1 MTFELPTILTVTG
14 LAAEKAQDLLETR
27 GYKDGLL
34 RVFVVGGGC
43 SGFQYGMSLAEAPDE
58 TDEVVTKNGVRFV
71 IDRESLPLISGARLD
86 YIDDV
91 MKQGFSVVIRTHP
104 RRAPAGRPSIPKL
117 VPVPTRHAPAASQS
131 GVTPQRYSQ

>member
-91 MKQGFSVVIRTHP
+91 MKQGFSVSNPNASKTC
-104 RRAPAGRPSIPKL
+104 ACGTSFDTKAG
-117 VPVPTRHAPAASQS
+117 TGAAQARSCF
-131 GVTPQRYSQ
+131 

>member
-1 MTFELPTILTVTG
+1 MTFDLPTILTVTG

-91 MKQGFSVVIRTHP
+91 MNQGFSVSNPNASKTC
-104 RRAPAGRPSIPKL
+104 ACGTSFDTKAGTGADQARSCC
-117 VPVPTRHAPAASQS
+117 
-131 GVTPQRYSQ
+131 

>member
-91 MKQGFSVVIRTHP
+91 MKQGFSVSNPNASKTC
-104 RRAPAGRPSIPKL
+104 ACGTSFDTKAGTGADQARSC
-117 VPVPTRHAPAASQS
+117 
-131 GVTPQRYSQ
+131 

>member
-1 MTFELPTILTVTG
+1 MTFELPTIFTVTG

-58 TDEVVTKNGVRFV
+58 TDEVVTKN
-71 IDRESLPLISGARLD
+71 
-86 YIDDV
+86 
-91 MKQGFSVVIRTHP
+91 
-104 RRAPAGRPSIPKL
+104 
-117 VPVPTRHAPAASQS
+117 
-131 GVTPQRYSQ
+131 

>member
-43 SGFQYGMSLAEAPDE
+43 SGYQYGMSLAEPPDE

-91 MKQGFSVVIRTHP
+91 MKQGFSVSNPNASKTC
-104 RRAPAGRPSIPKL
+104 ACGTSFDTKAGTGADQARSCC
-117 VPVPTRHAPAASQS
+117 
-131 GVTPQRYSQ
+131 

>member
-1 MTFELPTILTVTG
+1 MTFDLPTILTVTG

-91 MKQGFSVVIRTHP
+91 MKQGFSVSNPNASKTC
-104 RRAPAGRPSIPKL
+104 ACGTSFDTKAGTGADQARSCC
-117 VPVPTRHAPAASQS
+117 
-131 GVTPQRYSQ
+131 

>member
-1 MTFELPTILTVTG
+1 MTFALPTILTVTG

-91 MKQGFSVVIRTHP
+91 MKQGFSVSNPNASKTC
-104 RRAPAGRPSIPKL
+104 ACGTSFDTKAGTGADQARSCC
-117 VPVPTRHAPAASQS
+117 
-131 GVTPQRYSQ
+131 

>member
-1 MTFELPTILTVTG
+1 VTFELPTILTVTG

-91 MKQGFSVVIRTHP
+91 MKQGFSVSNPNASKTC
-104 RRAPAGRPSIPKL
+104 ACGTSFDTKAGTGADQARSCC
-117 VPVPTRHAPAASQS
+117 
-131 GVTPQRYSQ
+131 

>member
-27 GYKDGLL
+27 GYKAGLL

-43 SGFQYGMSLAEAPDE
+43 SGFQYGMALAEAPDE

-91 MKQGFSVVIRTHP
+91 MKQGFSVSNPNASKTC
-104 RRAPAGRPSIPKL
+104 ACGTSFDTKAGTGADQARSCC
-117 VPVPTRHAPAASQS
+117 
-131 GVTPQRYSQ
+131 

>member
-91 MKQGFSVVIRTHP
+91 MKQGFSVSNPNASKTC
-104 RRAPAGRPSIPKL
+104 ACGTSFDTKAGTGADQARSCC
-117 VPVPTRHAPAASQS
+117 
-131 GVTPQRYSQ
+131 